1 MEDLKKYVFYFS
13 VFLSKKTKQIT
24 NFTKRVNIPHML
36 FFTLQ
41 KLYFYNSSLVL
52 QNKDNTPKDCSLI
65 KIFPVIQ
72 HEQRKWKLE
81 NILKQ

>member
-1 MEDLKKYVFYFS
+1 MEDLKKIC
-13 VFLSKKTKQIT
+13 FLFQCIFIKENKTNT